1 MGFCYVIHIMLSD
14 SGMWGRR
21 MKTVTLS
28 ALMLM
33 TQFAL
38 VGCVTVKE
46 NGAPIVKADPVAMAE
61 SRIALG
67 LGYLEGGNMIRA
79 HDNLQQALSHAPQYY
94 RAQLSMAHYYET
106 VGEDAKA
113 EDMYKRSLRQH
124 TKNGNVLNNY
134 GTFLCK
140 RGDFQQADQM
150 FNRAIEQP
158 YYYLIPASYENAAFC
173 ALKSQDKDK
182 AKYYFTRAIDHD
194 PHRPKSIL
202 QLAKLEIEIG
212 NFTDARIRLMR
223 FNQMYGVKKPSL
235 QLMIELERAAGNEAL
250 EQKYVKQLERMS

>member
-1 MGFCYVIHIMLSD
+1 
-14 SGMWGRR
+14 

-38 VGCVTVKE
+38 IGCVTVKE

-173 ALKSQDKDK
+173 ALKSQDKGK

-202 QLAKLEIEIG
+202 QLAKLEIESG

>member
-1 MGFCYVIHIMLSD
+1 MLSD

-21 MKTVTLS
+21 MRTVTLS

-202 QLAKLEIEIG
+202 QLAKLEIESG

>member
-1 MGFCYVIHIMLSD
+1 
-14 SGMWGRR
+14 
-21 MKTVTLS
+21 MKTAKLGALILLS
-28 ALMLM
+28 
-33 TQFAL
+33 QFAL
-38 VGCVTVKE
+38 VGCVMVKE
-46 NGAPIVKADPVAMAE
+46 DGSPVVKADPVAMAE

-67 LGYLEGGNMIRA
+67 LGYLDGGNMIRA
-79 HDNLQQALSHAPQYY
+79 HDNLQQALNHAPQYY

-106 VGEDAKA
+106 VGEDIKA
-113 EDMYKRSLRQH
+113 EQMYKRSLRQH

-140 RGDFQQADQM
+140 RGDFEKADQM

-182 AKYYFTRAIDHD
+182 ARYYFTRAIDHD

-202 QLAKLEIEIG
+202 QLAKIEIDSG
-212 NFTDARIRLMR
+212 DYTEARIRLMR

-235 QLMIELERAAGNEAL
+235 QLMIQLERAAGNEAL
-250 EQKYVKQLERMS
+250 EKKYQKQLEKFS

>member
-1 MGFCYVIHIMLSD
+1 
-14 SGMWGRR
+14 

-202 QLAKLEIEIG
+202 QLAKLEIESG

-223 FNQMYGVKKPSL
+223 FNQMYGVKNRHCNL
-235 QLMIELERAAGNEAL
+235 
-250 EQKYVKQLERMS
+250 

>member
-1 MGFCYVIHIMLSD
+1 
-14 SGMWGRR
+14 

-202 QLAKLEIEIG
+202 QLAKLEIESG

-223 FNQMYGVKKPSL
+223 FNQMYSVKKPSL

>member
-1 MGFCYVIHIMLSD
+1 MLSD

-202 QLAKLEIEIG
+202 QLAKLEIESG

-250 EQKYVKQLERMS
+250 EQKYVKQLERIS

>member
-1 MGFCYVIHIMLSD
+1 
-14 SGMWGRR
+14 
-21 MKTVTLS
+21 MKTAKLGALILLS
-28 ALMLM
+28 
-33 TQFAL
+33 QFAL

-46 NGAPIVKADPVAMAE
+46 DGSPVVKADPVAMAE

-67 LGYLEGGNMIRA
+67 LGYLDGGNMIRA
-79 HDNLQQALSHAPQYY
+79 HDNLQQALNHAPQYY

-106 VGEDAKA
+106 VGEHIKA
-113 EDMYKRSLRQH
+113 EQMYKRSLHQH

-140 RGDFQQADQM
+140 RGDFEKADQM

-158 YYYLIPASYENAAFC
+158 YCYLIPASYENAAFC

-182 AKYYFTRAIDHD
+182 ARYYFTRAIDHD

-202 QLAKLEIEIG
+202 QLAKIEIDSG
-212 NFTDARIRLMR
+212 DYTEARIRLMR

-235 QLMIELERAAGNEAL
+235 QLMIQLERAAGNEAL
-250 EQKYVKQLERMS
+250 EKKYQKQLEKFS

>member
-1 MGFCYVIHIMLSD
+1 
-14 SGMWGRR
+14 
-21 MKTVTLS
+21 MKTAKLGALILLS
-28 ALMLM
+28 
-33 TQFAL
+33 QFAL

-46 NGAPIVKADPVAMAE
+46 DGSPVVKADPVAMAE

-67 LGYLEGGNMIRA
+67 LGYLDGGNMIRA
-79 HDNLQQALSHAPQYY
+79 HDNLQQALNHAPQYY

-106 VGEDAKA
+106 VGEDIKA
-113 EDMYKRSLRQH
+113 EQMYKRSLSQH

-140 RGDFQQADQM
+140 RGDFEKADQM

-182 AKYYFTRAIDHD
+182 ARYYFTRAIDHD

-202 QLAKLEIEIG
+202 QLAKIEIDSG
-212 NFTDARIRLMR
+212 DYTEARIRLMR

-235 QLMIELERAAGNEAL
+235 QLMIQLERAAGNEAL
-250 EQKYVKQLERMS
+250 EKKYQKQLEKFS

>member
-1 MGFCYVIHIMLSD
+1 
-14 SGMWGRR
+14 
-21 MKTVTLS
+21 MKTVKLGILL
-28 ALMLM
+28 LMAQYSLI
-33 TQFAL
+33 
-38 VGCVTVKE
+38 GCVTVKKD
-46 NGAPIVKADPVAMAE
+46 GGPIVKADPVAMAE

-67 LGYLEGGNMIRA
+67 LGYLESGSTIRA
-79 HDNLQQALSHAPQYY
+79 HDNLQQALTHAPQYY

-106 VGEDAKA
+106 VGEDSKA

-140 RGDFQQADQM
+140 RGEFQQADKM
-150 FNRAIEQP
+150 FNHAIEQP

-173 ALKSQDKDK
+173 SLKSKDKDK

-202 QLAKLEIEIG
+202 QLAKLEIDAGEY
-212 NFTDARIRLMR
+212 TDARIRLMR

-235 QLMIELERAAGNEAL
+235 QLMLELERAAGNEAL
-250 EQKYVKQLERMS
+250 EQRYQKQLQQL

>member
-1 MGFCYVIHIMLSD
+1 
-14 SGMWGRR
+14 
-21 MKTVTLS
+21 MKTAKLGALILLS
-28 ALMLM
+28 
-33 TQFAL
+33 QFAF

-46 NGAPIVKADPVAMAE
+46 DGSPVVKADPVAMAE

-67 LGYLEGGNMIRA
+67 LGYLNGGNMIRA
-79 HDNLQQALSHAPQYY
+79 HDNLQQALNHAPQYY

-106 VGEDAKA
+106 VGEDVKA
-113 EDMYKRSLRQH
+113 EQMYKRSLRQH

-140 RGDFQQADQM
+140 RGDFEKADQM

-182 AKYYFTRAIDHD
+182 ARYYFTRAIDHD

-202 QLAKLEIEIG
+202 QLAKIEIDSG
-212 NFTDARIRLMR
+212 DYTEARIRLMR

-235 QLMIELERAAGNEAL
+235 QLMIQLERAAGNEAL
-250 EQKYVKQLERMS
+250 EKKYQKQLEKFS

>member
-1 MGFCYVIHIMLSD
+1 
-14 SGMWGRR
+14 
-21 MKTVTLS
+21 MKTTKLG
-28 ALMLM
+28 ALLLIS
-33 TQFAL
+33 QFAL

-46 NGAPIVKADPVAMAE
+46 DGSPVVKADPVAMAE

-79 HDNLQQALSHAPQYY
+79 HDNLQQALTHAPQYY

-113 EDMYKRSLRQH
+113 EQMYKRSLRQH

-140 RGDFQQADQM
+140 RGDFEKADQM

-182 AKYYFTRAIDHD
+182 AKYYFARAIDHD

-202 QLAKLEIEIG
+202 QLAKLEIDNG
-212 NFTDARIRLMR
+212 NYTEARIRLMR

-235 QLMIELERAAGNEAL
+235 QLMIQLERAAGNEAL
-250 EQKYVKQLERMS
+250 EKKYQKQLERFS

>member
-1 MGFCYVIHIMLSD
+1 
-14 SGMWGRR
+14 
-21 MKTVTLS
+21 MKTTKLG
-28 ALMLM
+28 ALLLIS
-33 TQFAL
+33 QLAL

-46 NGAPIVKADPVAMAE
+46 DGSPVVKADPVAMAE

-79 HDNLQQALSHAPQYY
+79 HDNLQQALTHAPQYY

-113 EDMYKRSLRQH
+113 EQMYKRSLRQH

-140 RGDFQQADQM
+140 RGDFEKADQM

-182 AKYYFTRAIDHD
+182 AKYYFARAIDHD

-202 QLAKLEIEIG
+202 QLAKLEIDSG
-212 NFTDARIRLMR
+212 NYTEARIRLMR

-235 QLMIELERAAGNEAL
+235 QLMIQLERAAGNEAL
-250 EQKYVKQLERMS
+250 EKKYQKQLERFS

>member
-1 MGFCYVIHIMLSD
+1 
-14 SGMWGRR
+14 
-21 MKTVTLS
+21 MKTAKLGALILLS
-28 ALMLM
+28 
-33 TQFAL
+33 QFAL

-46 NGAPIVKADPVAMAE
+46 DGSPVVKADPVAMAE

-67 LGYLEGGNMIRA
+67 LGYLDGGNMIRA
-79 HDNLQQALSHAPQYY
+79 HDNLQQALNHAPQYY

-106 VGEDAKA
+106 VGEDIKA
-113 EDMYKRSLRQH
+113 EQIYKRSLRQH

-140 RGDFQQADQM
+140 RGDFEKADQM

-182 AKYYFTRAIDHD
+182 ARYYFTRAIDHD

-202 QLAKLEIEIG
+202 QLAKIEIDSG
-212 NFTDARIRLMR
+212 DYTEARIRLMR

-235 QLMIELERAAGNEAL
+235 QLMIQVERTAGNEAL
-250 EQKYVKQLERMS
+250 EKKYQKQLEKFS

>member
-1 MGFCYVIHIMLSD
+1 
-14 SGMWGRR
+14 
-21 MKTVTLS
+21 MKTAKLGALILLS
-28 ALMLM
+28 
-33 TQFAL
+33 QFAL

-46 NGAPIVKADPVAMAE
+46 DGSPVVKADPVAMAE

-67 LGYLEGGNMIRA
+67 LGYLDGGNMIRA
-79 HDNLQQALSHAPQYY
+79 HDNLQQALNHAPQYY

-106 VGEDAKA
+106 VGEDIKA
-113 EDMYKRSLRQH
+113 EQMYKRSLRQH

-140 RGDFQQADQM
+140 RGDFEKADQM

-182 AKYYFTRAIDHD
+182 ARYYFTRAIDHD

-202 QLAKLEIEIG
+202 QLANIEIDSG
-212 NFTDARIRLMR
+212 DYTEARIRLMR

-235 QLMIELERAAGNEAL
+235 QLMIQLERAAGNEAL
-250 EQKYVKQLERMS
+250 EKKYQKQLEKFS

>member
-1 MGFCYVIHIMLSD
+1 
-14 SGMWGRR
+14 
-21 MKTVTLS
+21 MKTAKLGALILLS
-28 ALMLM
+28 
-33 TQFAL
+33 QFAL

-46 NGAPIVKADPVAMAE
+46 DGSPVVKADPVAMAE

-67 LGYLEGGNMIRA
+67 LGYLDGGNMIRA
-79 HDNLQQALSHAPQYY
+79 HDNLQQALNHAPQYY

-106 VGEDAKA
+106 VGEDIKA
-113 EDMYKRSLRQH
+113 EQMYKRSLRQH

-140 RGDFQQADQM
+140 RGAFEKADQM

-158 YYYLIPASYENAAFC
+158 CYYLIPASYENAAFC

-182 AKYYFTRAIDHD
+182 ARYYFTRAIDHD

-202 QLAKLEIEIG
+202 QLAKIEIDSG
-212 NFTDARIRLMR
+212 DYTEARIRLMR

-235 QLMIELERAAGNEAL
+235 QLMIQLERAAGNEAL
-250 EQKYVKQLERMS
+250 EKKYQKQLEKFS

>member
-1 MGFCYVIHIMLSD
+1 
-14 SGMWGRR
+14 
-21 MKTVTLS
+21 MKTAKLGALLLLS
-28 ALMLM
+28 
-33 TQFAL
+33 QFAL

-46 NGAPIVKADPVAMAE
+46 DGSPVVKADPVAMAE

-67 LGYLEGGNMIRA
+67 LGYLDGGNMIRA
-79 HDNLQQALSHAPQYY
+79 HDNLQQALNHAPQYY

-106 VGEDAKA
+106 VCEDIKA
-113 EDMYKRSLRQH
+113 EQMYKRSLRQH

-140 RGDFQQADQM
+140 RGDFEKADQM

-182 AKYYFTRAIDHD
+182 ARYYFTRAIEHD

-202 QLAKLEIEIG
+202 QLAKIEIDSG
-212 NFTDARIRLMR
+212 DYTEARIRLMR

-235 QLMIELERAAGNEAL
+235 QLMIQLERAAGNEAL
-250 EQKYVKQLERMS
+250 EKKYQKQLEKFS

>member
-1 MGFCYVIHIMLSD
+1 
-14 SGMWGRR
+14 
-21 MKTVTLS
+21 MKTAKLGALILLS
-28 ALMLM
+28 
-33 TQFAL
+33 QFAL

-46 NGAPIVKADPVAMAE
+46 DGSPVVKADPVAMAE

-67 LGYLEGGNMIRA
+67 LGYLDGGNMIRA
-79 HDNLQQALSHAPQYY
+79 HDNLQQALNHAPQYY

-106 VGEDAKA
+106 VGEDIKA
-113 EDMYKRSLRQH
+113 EQMYKRSLRQH

-140 RGDFQQADQM
+140 RGAFEKADQM

-182 AKYYFTRAIDHD
+182 ARYYFTRAIDHD

-202 QLAKLEIEIG
+202 QLAKIEIDSG
-212 NFTDARIRLMR
+212 DYTEARIRLMR

-235 QLMIELERAAGNEAL
+235 QLMIQLERAAGNEAL
-250 EQKYVKQLERMS
+250 EKKYQKQLEKFS

>member
-1 MGFCYVIHIMLSD
+1 
-14 SGMWGRR
+14 
-21 MKTVTLS
+21 MKTAKLGALILLS
-28 ALMLM
+28 
-33 TQFAL
+33 QFAL

-46 NGAPIVKADPVAMAE
+46 DGSPVVKADPVAMAE

-67 LGYLEGGNMIRA
+67 LGYLNGGNMIRA
-79 HDNLQQALSHAPQYY
+79 HDNLQQALNHAPQYY

-106 VGEDAKA
+106 VGEAVKA
-113 EDMYKRSLRQH
+113 EQMYKRSLRQH

-140 RGDFQQADQM
+140 RGDFEKADQM

-182 AKYYFTRAIDHD
+182 ARYYFTRAIDHD

-202 QLAKLEIEIG
+202 QLAKIEIDSG
-212 NFTDARIRLMR
+212 DYTEARIRLMR

-235 QLMIELERAAGNEAL
+235 QLMIQLERAAGNEAL
-250 EQKYVKQLERMS
+250 EKKYQKQLEKFS

>member
-1 MGFCYVIHIMLSD
+1 
-14 SGMWGRR
+14 
-21 MKTVTLS
+21 MKTAKLGALILLS
-28 ALMLM
+28 
-33 TQFAL
+33 QFAL

-46 NGAPIVKADPVAMAE
+46 DGSPVVKADPVAMAE

-67 LGYLEGGNMIRA
+67 LGYLDGGNMIRA
-79 HDNLQQALSHAPQYY
+79 HDNLQQALNHAPQYY

-106 VGEDAKA
+106 VGEDIKA
-113 EDMYKRSLRQH
+113 EQMYKRSLRQH

-140 RGDFQQADQM
+140 RGAFEKADQM

-182 AKYYFTRAIDHD
+182 ARYYFTRAIDHD

-202 QLAKLEIEIG
+202 QLAKIEIDSG
-212 NFTDARIRLMR
+212 DYTEARIRLMR

-235 QLMIELERAAGNEAL
+235 QLMIQLERAASNEAL
-250 EQKYVKQLERMS
+250 EKKYQKQLEKFS

>member
-1 MGFCYVIHIMLSD
+1 
-14 SGMWGRR
+14 
-21 MKTVTLS
+21 MKTAKLGALLLLS
-28 ALMLM
+28 
-33 TQFAL
+33 QFAL

-46 NGAPIVKADPVAMAE
+46 DGSPVVKADPVAMAE

-67 LGYLEGGNMIRA
+67 LGYLDGGNMIRA
-79 HDNLQQALSHAPQYY
+79 HDNLQQALNHAPQYY

-106 VGEDAKA
+106 VGEDIKA
-113 EDMYKRSLRQH
+113 EQMYKRSLHQH

-140 RGDFQQADQM
+140 RGDFEKADQM

-182 AKYYFTRAIDHD
+182 ARYYFTRAIDHD

-202 QLAKLEIEIG
+202 QLAKIEIDSG
-212 NFTDARIRLMR
+212 DYTEARIRLMR

-235 QLMIELERAAGNEAL
+235 QLMIQLERAAGNEAL
-250 EQKYVKQLERMS
+250 EKKYQKQLENFS

>member
-1 MGFCYVIHIMLSD
+1 
-14 SGMWGRR
+14 
-21 MKTVTLS
+21 MKTAKLGALLLLS
-28 ALMLM
+28 
-33 TQFAL
+33 QFAL

-46 NGAPIVKADPVAMAE
+46 DGSPVVKTDPVAMAE

-67 LGYLEGGNMIRA
+67 LGYLDGGNMIRA
-79 HDNLQQALSHAPQYY
+79 HDNLQQALNHAPQYY

-106 VGEDAKA
+106 VGEDIKA
-113 EDMYKRSLRQH
+113 EQMYKRSLRQH

-140 RGDFQQADQM
+140 RGDFEKADQM

-182 AKYYFTRAIDHD
+182 ARYYFTRAIEHD

-202 QLAKLEIEIG
+202 QLAKIEIDSG
-212 NFTDARIRLMR
+212 DYTEARIRLMR

-235 QLMIELERAAGNEAL
+235 QLMIQLERAAGNEAL
-250 EQKYVKQLERMS
+250 EKKYQKQLEKFS

>member
-1 MGFCYVIHIMLSD
+1 
-14 SGMWGRR
+14 
-21 MKTVTLS
+21 MKTAKLGALILLS
-28 ALMLM
+28 
-33 TQFAL
+33 QFAL
-38 VGCVTVKE
+38 VSCVTVKE
-46 NGAPIVKADPVAMAE
+46 DGSPVVKADPVAMAE

-67 LGYLEGGNMIRA
+67 LGYLDGGNMIRA
-79 HDNLQQALSHAPQYY
+79 HDNLQQALNHAPQYY

-106 VGEDAKA
+106 VGEDIKA
-113 EDMYKRSLRQH
+113 EQMYKRSLRQH

-140 RGDFQQADQM
+140 RGDFEKADQM

-182 AKYYFTRAIDHD
+182 ARYYFTRAIDHD

-202 QLAKLEIEIG
+202 QLAKIEIDSG
-212 NFTDARIRLMR
+212 DYTEARIRLMR

-235 QLMIELERAAGNEAL
+235 QLMIQLERAAGNEAL
-250 EQKYVKQLERMS
+250 EKKYQKQLEKFS

>member
-1 MGFCYVIHIMLSD
+1 
-14 SGMWGRR
+14 

-158 YYYLIPASYENAAFC
+158 YYYLIPATTKTPLSA
-173 ALKSQDKDK
+173 
-182 AKYYFTRAIDHD
+182 H
-194 PHRPKSIL
+194 
-202 QLAKLEIEIG
+202 
-212 NFTDARIRLMR
+212 
-223 FNQMYGVKKPSL
+223 
-235 QLMIELERAAGNEAL
+235 
-250 EQKYVKQLERMS
+250 